1 MFDSIVNLVTLI
13 KLYKESAM
21 RITDNV
27 WILHGYFTHEMGA
40 SRQDVNEMCGIDE
53 NELDKEI

>member
-1 MFDSIVNLVTLI
+1 VNLVTLI

-21 RITDNV
+21 RITDNI